1 MQLVSCTLLRECQSF
16 DRHVGSSQMT
26 SKNENA
32 YRGHVFVTDAGR
44 KMQLAD
50 FIAREEDSIRGFRYL
65 CHVWDDEARTISW
78 PSQVSVRAQDFD
90 SVAWKQVQ
98 ALYPSAD
105 VEQNRWEKRIAAE
118 DAMDETESEW
128 SAADSVRT
136 SSRKGARKKPRK
148 KVSATDQRARD
159 RRRSQANQRSMQ
171 KNRKVK
177 SLLRAAKFLFID
189 EISTLDQV
197 CGDFFCALVSAL

>member
-1 MQLVSCTLLRECQSF
+1 MNLKMNRVDRCSLHRALCCRECQSF

-32 YRGHVFVTDAGR
+32 YRGHVFVADAGR

-105 VEQNRWEKRIAAE
+105 VDRKRWDERVAAE
-118 DAMDETESEW
+118 DRMDETESEW

-177 SLLRAAKFLFID
+177 SLLRAAKFSFID
-189 EISTLDQV
+189 EISILD
-197 CGDFFCALVSAL
+197 